1 MSKKN
6 LAQVKSQAQKVA
18 IRCRSPIKQV
28 RATGKDKTDMRNI
41 LKIFVVLGIASAL
54 TACAPS
60 LHPFFTDRDVV
71 FNEALLGVWIDDSG
85 ETCKFTKSGDDHYE
99 FLIMDE
105 KPMRFEA
112 RLIDLGGVTFLD
124 LYPKPIGDQSD
135 LYPESFVPAH
145 RLARVTIGMDS
156 FSIAMMD
163 GDWLKRLSDR
173 NQLDLKHERI
183 NDDMIALTASTK
195 ELQAFALKH
204 ADSEDAFGKAEV
216 FHRLRSD
223 K

>member
-1 MSKKN
+1 MW
-6 LAQVKSQAQKVA
+6 
-18 IRCRSPIKQV
+18 
-28 RATGKDKTDMRNI
+28 NI
-41 LKIFVVLGIASAL
+41 LKIFVVLAIATAL

-71 FNEALLGVWIDDSG
+71 FNEALLGLWIDDSG
-85 ETCKFTKSGDDHYE
+85 EACKFTKSGDDHYE
-99 FLIMDE
+99 LLIMGE
-105 KPMRFEA
+105 KPVRFEA

-124 LYPKPIGDQSD
+124 LYPKPLGNESE
-135 LYPESFVPAH
+135 LYLESFAPAH

-156 FSIAMMD
+156 FSIAIMD
-163 GDWLKRLSDR
+163 GSWLKNLSDR

-183 NDDMIALTASTK
+183 NGDMIALTASTQ

-204 ADSEDAFGKAEV
+204 ANDEEAFGDAAV
-216 FHRLRSD
+216 FNRFSVG

>member
-1 MSKKN
+1 M
-6 LAQVKSQAQKVA
+6 Q
-18 IRCRSPIKQV
+18 
-28 RATGKDKTDMRNI
+28 NI
-41 LKIFVVLGIASAL
+41 LKILVAFGIASAL

-60 LHPFFTDRDVV
+60 LHPFFTERDVV

-85 ETCKFTKSGDDHYE
+85 EVCKFTKSGDDHYE
-99 FLIMDE
+99 LLIMDE
-105 KPMRFEA
+105 KPVRFEA
-112 RLIDLGGVTFLD
+112 RLIELGGVTFLD
-124 LYPKPIGDQSD
+124 LYPKPLGNESD

-145 RLARVTIGMDS
+145 RLARVTIGTDS

-163 GDWLKRLSDR
+163 GSWLKRLSDR

-183 NDDMIALTASTK
+183 NDEMIALTAPTR

-204 ADSEDAFGKAEV
+204 ANNEEAFGDVAV
-216 FHRLRSD
+216 LHRFQAG